1 LLSRRLKASAKGLL
15 DGAGAGCVIAPLL
28 FLGYSVFELTR
39 LPDGVEGPGA
49 NLGAILFVAIILG
62 GVAVGVVGAVAGA
75 LRTPQERPDES

>member
-1 LLSRRLKASAKGLL
+1 
-15 DGAGAGCVIAPLL
+15 
-28 FLGYSVFELTR
+28 VFELTR